1 MNPGQPE
8 WLFRQGELVLGPLTA
23 QQIVEKLYA
32 GEIDAKTPVQ
42 KMGDGNFRRLG
53 DIDAFRVHVAKAEA
67 KARVDKSAMSHAIA
81 AKKSRNVKIGI
92 TVAIAAVIA
101 TFVGAGAYYLAVY
114 TPWKDVDEEAFGDIT
129 ISIEP
134 GEIKLAKANLED
146 EELVDYP
153 LGGKKNPTALAHN
166 TPKKIPD
173 DKTPPDGTK
182 LAKAQTPKSNKVN
195 NEAED
200 PDGMQMAK
208 FDQGAINSVVN
219 AKQKTLYP
227 CLIAEAQKNPGLS
240 AKIPIEFVIGNDGKV
255 AKVWVDHPSFKTGSL
270 PECLLQKMQAW
281 QFKAYDGERATV
293 SLSFKIGK
301 SG

>member
-23 QQIVEKLYA
+23 EQIIKKLYA
-32 GEIDAKTPVQ
+32 GEIDAKTAVQ

-53 DIDAFRVHVAKAEA
+53 DIDTFRIHVAKSEA
-67 KARVDKSAMSHAIA
+67 KARVDKSAVSQAEA
-81 AKKSRNVKIGI
+81 QAKKRNVKIAI
-92 TVAIAAVIA
+92 SVAVATVVAIAM
-101 TFVGAGAYYLAVY
+101 GYGAYWMAVN
-114 TPWKDVDEEAFGDIT
+114 TPWKDVEEEAFGDIV

-153 LGGKKNPTALAHN
+153 LGKSGKKTPTAIAQN
-166 TPKKIPD
+166 TKKEPGS
-173 DKTPPDGTK
+173 KPDGTK
-182 LAKAQTPKSNKVN
+182 LAKAHTAKSNARVN

-200 PDGMQMAK
+200 PDGMQTEK
-208 FDQGAINSVVN
+208 IDQASVQRAVA

-227 CLIAEAQKNPGLS
+227 CLVDEAKKDPSLS
-240 AKIPIEFVIGNDGKV
+240 TKIPIEFVIGNDGKV
-255 AKVWVDHPSFKTGSL
+255 AKLWVDHPRFKTGPL
-270 PECLLQKMQAW
+270 RDCLLQKMQAW
-281 QFKAYDGERATV
+281 KFDAFQGEARSV
-293 SLSFKIGK
+293 SLAFKIGK